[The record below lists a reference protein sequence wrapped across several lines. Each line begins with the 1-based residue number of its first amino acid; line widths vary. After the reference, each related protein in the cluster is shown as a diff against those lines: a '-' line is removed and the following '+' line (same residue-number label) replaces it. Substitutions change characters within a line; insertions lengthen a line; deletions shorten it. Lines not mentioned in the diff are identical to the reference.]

1 MRHRIA
7 ILGLI
12 SSLLLA
18 SCSAAS
24 PVPNDAAVSAPTS
37 TAPTT
42 TIAAVDPATTTTPV
56 LSRLADLV
64 IPLGSAQ
71 YDPADHVDDRA
82 VPISITI
89 EGIGITAAP
98 VIDVGIEDNGD
109 MEIPG
114 ADGVGWYRF
123 NPAPGQP
130 GSAVLAAHIAF
141 GGKPGVFRYLDEAS
155 VGDRVVIQYDD
166 GRTNEFEIIEL
177 AQYQKQEL
185 PTDRVFAKT
194 GDPVLTL
201 ITCGG
206 DFNRSLRSY
215 EDNIVA
221 YAVPINV

>member
-1 MRHRIA
+1 MKHLIA
-7 ILGLI
+7 ILGFTG
-12 SSLLLA
+12 SLLLG
-18 SCSAAS
+18 SCSSVS
-24 PVPNDAAVSAPTS
+24 PAPNDVAVPTPTSSVPTS
-37 TAPTT
+37 T
-42 TIAAVDPATTTTPV
+42 IASVDSTTTTTPE

-71 YDPADHVDDRA
+71 YDPADHIDDRA
-82 VPISITI
+82 VPVSITI
-89 EGIGITAAP
+89 EGVGITAAP

-109 MEIPG
+109 MEIPD

-123 NPAPGQP
+123 NPTPGQP

-141 GGKPGVFRYLDEAS
+141 GGKPGVFRDLGEAS
-155 VGDRVVIQYDD
+155 VGDRVVIQFDD
-166 GRTNEFEIIEL
+166 GTTNEFEIVEL

-221 YAVPINV
+221 YAIPIDG